1 MNYLARA
8 LAVVLSLFTI
18 SETAAADSRLRDKI
32 GQMLI
37 VGFEGKTM
45 GAHSP
50 ILQAIAEENIGGV
63 ILFDYS
69 DQTETFNKNIE
80 SPKQVQR
87 LNQTLQRAADKANRL
102 HHRLPLPLLISVDYE
117 GGEVNR
123 LDAKYGFPAIPSAE
137 AFAKLD
143 EAKAHQLAETMAM
156 TLTRN
161 GFNLDFAPLIDVN
174 VNPDNPVIGQL
185 HRSFSSDPTVVA
197 HYAGVVASHL
207 RAHGLQCAY
216 KHFPGHG
223 SSTADSH
230 VGFVDVS
237 HTWKTMELR
246 PYQQLLHQPFSC
258 GMIMTAHI
266 VNRQLDESGLPATL
280 SHKVLTGLL
289 RDKLKFDGVIVTDDM
304 QMKAISDHYGLEK
317 AVTLAINAGADMIM
331 FGNQLS
337 DKPQETKALVDLIEA
352 KVKSGEIS
360 EKRIDEAY
368 RHIVA
373 LKRSLKKD

>member
-1 MNYLARA
+1 MVN
-8 LAVVLSLFTI
+8 
-18 SETAAADSRLRDKI
+18 ETEASDSRLRDKI

-37 VGFEGKTM
+37 VGFEGKNVDV
-45 GAHSP
+45 HSP

-87 LNQTLQRAADKANRL
+87 LNQTLQRAADEANRL
-102 HHRLPLPLLISVDYE
+102 HHREPLPLLISVDYE

-123 LDAKYGFPAIPSAE
+123 LNAKYGFPAIPSAE
-137 AFAKLD
+137 VFARLD
-143 EAKAHQLAETMAM
+143 DARAHQLAETMAL

-185 HRSFSSDPTVVA
+185 RRSFSADPKVVA
-197 HYAGVVASHL
+197 HYAGVVSSHL
-207 RAHGLQCAY
+207 RSHGLQCAY

-246 PYQQLLHQPFSC
+246 PYQQLLHQKFSC

-289 RDKLKFDGVIVTDDM
+289 RGKLKFDGVIVTDDM

-317 AVTLAINAGADMIM
+317 ALTLAINAGADMIM

-352 KVKSGEIS
+352 KVKAGEIS

-368 RHIVA
+368 QHIVA
-373 LKRSLKKD
+373 FKRSLKKD